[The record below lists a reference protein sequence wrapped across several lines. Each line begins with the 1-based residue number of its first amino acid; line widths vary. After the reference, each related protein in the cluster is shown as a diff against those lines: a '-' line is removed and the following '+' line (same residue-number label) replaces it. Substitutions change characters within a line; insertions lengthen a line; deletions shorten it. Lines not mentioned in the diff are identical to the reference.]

1 MQGQIVTVTT
11 DDSYIL
17 HGMVCV
23 PSSTKPSDLWIIHV
37 HGSYGNFYENFF
49 LSPIADS
56 YTKAGISFISINTR
70 GRDYYADFKTKGI
83 DKYSSKRIGGIR
95 EIFAECVHDIRA
107 WIKYA
112 RQQGASRIVLQ
123 GHSLGAMKVAFHAW
137 KEPENVDALIL
148 LSPPDNIGLQ
158 KSDAKDKYD
167 EYLDMAKKLILE
179 NPEELMP
186 AGVYYDP
193 ITCASYCGL
202 FANPEN
208 TGMFTYG
215 DTKLMRRSALGHID
229 CPILTT
235 FATQGEA
242 VVHDLN
248 ICKKSLETAVKN
260 PDLLDIEVIE
270 GANHS
275 YHFREEILASTLSRW
290 INLKLNTNN
299 SNMD

>member
-23 PSSTKPSDLWIIHV
+23 PISVQPSDLWIIHV

-49 LSPIADS
+49 LSPIAVS
-56 YTKAGISFISINTR
+56 YTKAGISFVSINTR
-70 GRDYYADFKTKGI
+70 GRDYYADLKTKGL

-95 EIFAECVHDIRA
+95 EVFADCVRDIRP
-107 WIKYA
+107 WIRYA
-112 RQQGASRIVLQ
+112 QQQGASRVVLQ

-137 KEPENVDALIL
+137 KEPKDVNALIL

-158 KSDAKDKYD
+158 KSDAGTKYD
-167 EYLDMAKKLILE
+167 EYLSIAKKLASE

-186 AGVYYDP
+186 PGAYYDP
-193 ITCASYCGL
+193 ITCAGYCGL
-202 FANPEN
+202 FACSEE

-215 DTKLMRRSALGHID
+215 DVELMRRSALGHVD
-229 CPILTT
+229 CPILAT

-242 VVHDLN
+242 VIHDLH
-248 ICKKSLETAVKN
+248 ICKKALAAAVRN
-260 PDLLDIEVIE
+260 PDRLDVEVIE

-275 YHFREEILASTLSRW
+275 YHFKEEVLAVTLRHW
-290 INLKLNTNN
+290 VEVKLCANRT
-299 SNMD
+299 